1 MHTISVPQL
10 CLVGSSCFHQ
20 VSYAGGLLGIAVL
33 CVVQSWLSVVGP
45 AIHMHAASPAAGQ
58 LAYTFQVNQL
68 RHDAPQANK
77 PEFHQLDIDKFL
89 RQQLSGKAVIEF
101 PVLIVLLPEEEG
113 NYSIMQDAADVQDTD
128 AKEAPVS
135 ITL

>member
-1 MHTISVPQL
+1 ML
-10 CLVGSSCFHQ
+10 RR
-20 VSYAGGLLGIAVL
+20 LLL
-33 CVVQSWLSVVGP
+33 DN
-45 AIHMHAASPAAGQ
+45 SPT
-58 LAYTFQVNQL
+58 TFQLNQL

-101 PVLIVLLPEEEG
+101 PLLIVLLPEEEK
-113 NYSIMQDAADVQDTD
+113 NYSIMQGAADVRDTD

-135 ITL
+135 TIL